1 MPRNVRKSP
10 GKSTVRKSPGKSPG
24 KSTVRKSPQ
33 KFFFTLCTNQNQ
45 TLTLEIQK

>member
-1 MPRNVRKSP
+1 MPRKTKSP
-10 GKSTVRKSPGKSPG
+10 LR

>member
-1 MPRNVRKSP
+1 MPRKTKSP
-10 GKSTVRKSPGKSPG
+10 LRKSTVRKSPGKSPG